1 MRQRYTRVTVPD
13 HAHPLVKRLFELMAY
28 EQIGVLD
35 MSARSGV
42 NSNTLRDWRGR
53 TLPNVANLDA
63 CLNVLGYRLTVEEI
77 E

>member
-1 MRQRYTRVTVPD
+1 MRQRYTPVKVPD
-13 HAHPLVKRLFELMAY
+13 HAHPLVKRLFELMQH
-28 EQIGVLD
+28 ERIGVLD
-35 MSARSGV
+35 MAARAGV
-42 NSNTLRDWRGR
+42 NGNTLRDWRNR